1 MELWNNTTT
10 LAKAA
15 LVTPYVFILLGAL
28 VAASGIYLKGVI
40 EKRVA
45 TIVDK
50 ENKEQKNTPP
60 AMKALI
66 GTAISDGKPIPGRT
80 LLQITAENDIEYNAS
95 WHVTTR
101 KGTLVSGWMTAKVR
115 MVPTATPVF
124 KTPILINA
132 DRIVDEYIE
141 LTFLYESIHSPELGN
156 PRHLRGQITL
166 PYRYSEGR
174 VLFPTPAMVEY
185 WRNKHPRQEPAP

>member
-50 ENKEQKNTPP
+50 EKKEKKNP
-60 AMKALI
+60 ARDEGLDRHCNFRWQAH
-66 GTAISDGKPIPGRT
+66 
-80 LLQITAENDIEYNAS
+80 S
-95 WHVTTR
+95 W
-101 KGTLVSGWMTAKVR
+101 KDLA
-115 MVPTATPVF
+115 P
-124 KTPILINA
+124 N
-132 DRIVDEYIE
+132 
-141 LTFLYESIHSPELGN
+141 HSRE
-156 PRHLRGQITL
+156 
-166 PYRYSEGR
+166 
-174 VLFPTPAMVEY
+174 
-185 WRNKHPRQEPAP
+185 